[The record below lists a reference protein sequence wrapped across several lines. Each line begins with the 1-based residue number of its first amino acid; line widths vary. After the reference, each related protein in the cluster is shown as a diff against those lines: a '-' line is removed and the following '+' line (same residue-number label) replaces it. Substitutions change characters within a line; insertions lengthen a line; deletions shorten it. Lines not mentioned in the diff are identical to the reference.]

1 MARATTSHRWYA
13 HFLDPK
19 VETIDKNFLFLHIY
33 QQFKTINAMKKFYY
47 MLLLALVS
55 MTVTMTSCHDWDS
68 PYYVD
73 DIVGSWVSEYGRDY
87 YGEYDIL
94 GYDVVRYD
102 FYSNYTG
109 RYTYYSTYGYVLSY
123 VDFDWSTRGNRLYI
137 DYYDGDWEALYY
149 GYDNYGYLIMSLDAR
164 FHEYTAYRPNGMY
177 YAPSKDITDSGSRE
191 GGSQD

>member
-1 MARATTSHRWYA
+1 
-13 HFLDPK
+13 
-19 VETIDKNFLFLHIY
+19 
-33 QQFKTINAMKKFYY
+33 

-102 FYSNYTG
+102 FYYNHTG
-109 RYTYYSTYGYVLSY
+109 RYTYYSMYGLSY
-123 VDFDWSTRGNRLYI
+123 VDFDWETRGDRLFI
-137 DYYDGDWEALYY
+137 NYYDGDYENLYY
-149 GYDNYGYLIMSLDAR
+149 GFDDYGYLILSLDRR
-164 FHEYTAYRPNGMY
+164 FYQYTAYRAAGTSPY
-177 YAPSKDITDSGSRE
+177 YEPAKELPGDAPKLAPRE
-191 GGSQD
+191 GEKVSKVKSVTRAIKERVTDAE